1 MAKILAG
8 RFDTHEQAE
17 TAVNALKDA
26 GFGASDVTSFYVNPP
41 GQHAQYPIG
50 GDAHHDE
57 GTKEAGPMAA
67 RTAALGGAAGL
78 ALGTAA
84 GAAIGGPGIIAGGAI
99 AGAGVGGYVGAL
111 GGALKG
117 SRAGDPSEATVEEPV
132 EGPAGAM
139 VAVCMRD
146 ARAEDQAVQVLR
158 AQGAQD
164 IERAEGEWREG
175 AWADF
180 DPRRPRQLVDDQQT
194 TEHADETPSLLKP
207 S

>member
-17 TAVNALKDA
+17 AAVNALKGA
-26 GFGASDVTSFYVNPP
+26 GFGTLDVTSFYVNPP

-57 GTKEAGPMAA
+57 GTKEAGPTAA
-67 RTAALGGAAGL
+67 RTAALGAAAGL

-84 GAAIGGPGIIAGGAI
+84 GAAIGGPGLVAGGAI

-111 GGALKG
+111 GGGLKG
-117 SRAGDPSEATVEEPV
+117 SRAGDPSQATLEEPV

-139 VAVCMRD
+139 VVVCISD

-164 IERAEGEWREG
+164 IERAEGEWRDG
-175 AWADF
+175 AWVDF
-180 DPRRPRQLVDDQQT
+180 DPRRTRQLLDDQKT
-194 TEHADETPSLLKP
+194 TENADETPALLKP
-207 S
+207 F

>member
-17 TAVNALKDA
+17 AAVNALKGA
-26 GFGASDVTSFYVNPP
+26 GFGTLDVTSFYVNPP

-57 GTKEAGPMAA
+57 GTKEAGPAAA

-84 GAAIGGPGIIAGGAI
+84 GAAIGGPGFVAAGAI

-111 GGALKG
+111 GGGLKG
-117 SRAGDPSEATVEEPV
+117 SRGGDPGEATVEEPV
-132 EGPAGAM
+132 EGPAGVM
-139 VAVCMRD
+139 VAVCISD

-164 IERAEGEWREG
+164 IERAEGEWRDG
-175 AWADF
+175 AWVDF
-180 DPRRPRQLVDDQQT
+180 DPRRTRLLLDDQNT
-194 TEHADETPSLLKP
+194 TENPETPALLKP
-207 S
+207 L